1 MKIIGFIL
9 TMAIALTGTSVAQRG
24 DITIPVSTH
33 VKIPLGAQ
41 LCADTF
47 YVYGTLEAADYSG
60 VCATAKVY
68 CYGTCLPPDLP
79 VELLSLAAYLHDG
92 RVYLRWATA
101 TEENNYGFDV
111 ERSVVSRSL
120 GWSKVG
126 FVPGSGT
133 TTELHQYEYKDDLSA
148 FSQYSGM
155 IYYRLR
161 QVDIDGKYSYSPVV
175 EVSMSSTSQSAHLY
189 PSYPNPVRDVMTLEW
204 YLPEPSSVSLSLYN
218 LQGREVA
225 RIQEPQPLE
234 RGFHALRASVG
245 NMPSGMYNLVLQAGE
260 TRLSQVVVVQH

>member
-1 MKIIGFIL
+1 MKTYGFL
-9 TMAIALTGTSVAQRG
+9 VALAIVFAGTTLAQRG
-24 DITIPVSTH
+24 EVTIPVGAH

-60 VCATAKVY
+60 ICATAKVY
-68 CYGTCLPPDLP
+68 CYGTCIPPDLP
-79 VELLSLAAYLHDG
+79 VELLSVAAYLHDG

-111 ERSVVSRSL
+111 ERSVISRSA

-133 TTELHQYEYKDDLSA
+133 TTELRRYEFEDDLA
-148 FSQYSGM
+148 MLSQYSGV

-161 QVDIDGKYSYSPVV
+161 QVDVDGKYTYSPVV
-175 EVSMSSTSQSAHLY
+175 EVSMSNAPRVARLY
-189 PSYPNPVRDVMTLEW
+189 PSYPNPVNDVITLEW
-204 YLPEPSSVSLSLYN
+204 YLPEPGTVSLSLYN

-225 RIQEPQPLE
+225 RIQDQKPQE
-234 RGFHALRASVG
+234 RGFHALHASVG
-245 NMPSGMYNLVLQAGE
+245 GMPSGMYNLVLQAGE
-260 TRLSQVVVVQH
+260 SRLLQVIVVQH

>member
-1 MKIIGFIL
+1 MKTYGLISVLIIVF
-9 TMAIALTGTSVAQRG
+9 TGATLAQRG
-24 DITIPVSTH
+24 DITIPVGSH

-60 VCATAKVY
+60 VCATSKVY
-68 CYGTCLPPDLP
+68 CYGTCIPPDLP
-79 VELLSLAAYLHDG
+79 VELLSLAAYLHEG

-111 ERSVVSRSL
+111 ERSVVSRST
-120 GWSKVG
+120 GWNKVG

-133 TTELHQYEYKDDLSA
+133 TTELRRYEFEDDLSTVIP
-148 FSQYSGM
+148 YSGV

-161 QVDIDGKYSYSPVV
+161 QVDTDGKYTYSPVV
-175 EVSMSSTSQSAHLY
+175 EVSLSNAPKVVRLS

-204 YLPEPSSVSLSLYN
+204 YLPRSSTVSLSLYD

-225 RIQEPQPLE
+225 RIREAEPE
-234 RGFHALRASVG
+234 EWGFHALRASVG
-245 NMPSGMYNLVLQAGE
+245 NLPSGMYNLILQAGE